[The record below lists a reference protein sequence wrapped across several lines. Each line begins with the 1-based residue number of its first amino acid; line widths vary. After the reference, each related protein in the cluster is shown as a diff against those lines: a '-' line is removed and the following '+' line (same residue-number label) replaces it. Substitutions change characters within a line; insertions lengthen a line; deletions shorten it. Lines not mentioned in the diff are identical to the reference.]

1 MSPQLVRYESQC
13 ELIQTRLDGIQFCPD
28 LGAVLRCVRARRDS
42 SPLRRVLCPMWGHR
56 THSCPHSESMTS
68 IARLSSSPV
77 IERYAR
83 VVFVSSWP

>member
-42 SPLRRVLCPMWGHR
+42 NPGRWLRRPSGWSRL
-56 THSCPHSESMTS
+56 PHE
-68 IARLSSSPV
+68 PV
-77 IERYAR
+77 GGRDRRA
-83 VVFVSSWP
+83 